1 MGDAFPE
8 SAWGRGE
15 TRTAHVMEH
24 VAATSAGSW
33 LIRKAVPLDRRLLER
48 SDGRFTILGPFG
60 TPLLLLTTTG
70 RARVSHAPRRCSTS
84 PTGPALPRGEQ
95 FRTGTAP
102 VVEHQPARHPDAT
115 VAIGGTRLGVT
126 AELLAGDERLR
137 AWDRFASKYEPYRVY
152 VSRTERQIRV
162 FSLRRASP
170 QTDPHTP
177 WSNERWRPG
186 QPRVAQRDWVPS
198 REGPEGRHRSR
209 YRVRADTD
217 GGVVPN
223 ADKGRPMDLGLD
235 GKVILVTGGS
245 TVLAAHCV
253 VAWSKRAPESPCAHA
268 TGPPEEAARGL
279 RAMAVTCSTW
289 SPT

>member
-70 RARVSHAPRRCSTS
+70 ARS
-84 PTGPALPRGEQ
+84 GES
-95 FRTGTAP
+95 RTTPLLYIADGDQLFLAASNFG
-102 VVEHQPARHPDAT
+102 QARHPSWSTNLLATPDAT

-126 AELLAGDERLR
+126 AELLASDERLR

-162 FSLRRASP
+162 FSLRR
-170 QTDPHTP
+170 
-177 WSNERWRPG
+177 
-186 QPRVAQRDWVPS
+186 
-198 REGPEGRHRSR
+198 REP
-209 YRVRADTD
+209 AD
-217 GGVVPN
+217 
-223 ADKGRPMDLGLD
+223 
-235 GKVILVTGGS
+235 
-245 TVLAAHCV
+245 
-253 VAWSKRAPESPCAHA
+253 
-268 TGPPEEAARGL
+268 
-279 RAMAVTCSTW
+279 
-289 SPT
+289 